1 LPRLSRSNGIAEPIR
16 SNGIAVAGRAQT
28 VLPRLSRSNGIA
40 VAVALERYR
49 RADPL
54 ERYAERTRSNGTA
67 ELDPLDGVAEADA
80 LGIDLGT
87 RTLLA
92 GENDVALVGGIP
104 WGTIQAPSPFIGFRY
119 LERLPAGLIGSSPSE
134 IAVSRRHR

>member
-1 LPRLSRSNGIAEPIR
+1 
-16 SNGIAVAGRAQT
+16 
-28 VLPRLSRSNGIA
+28 
-40 VAVALERYR
+40 
-49 RADPL
+49 
-54 ERYAERTRSNGTA
+54 
-67 ELDPLDGVAEADA
+67 
-80 LGIDLGT
+80 LGT
-87 RTLLA
+87 RALLA